1 MTAEI
6 PKITTSLDLKG
17 LKCPLPVLKTRRALK
32 EMAPGQ
38 VIEVIVDDP
47 AAQLDFPHF
56 CETTGHELVSLAT
69 EGEGAD
75 LTITVM
81 IKIVG

>member
-1 MTAEI
+1 MTAETS
-6 PKITTSLDLKG
+6 KITTSLDLKG
-17 LKCPLPVLKTRRALK
+17 LKCPLPVLKARRAIK
-32 EMAPGQ
+32 EMTSGQ

-56 CETTGHELVSLAT
+56 CETTGHELLSLVT

-81 IKIVG
+81 IKAVG